1 MKPAISIIN
10 LSKCYKL
17 GIIGRQRLVDEVR
30 YWWLRMRG
38 HDPYT
43 YFSKVGHTAT
53 EARKVEAEREGHERF
68 WALKDVSFDVQP
80 GEVIGIIG
88 RNGTGKS
95 TLLKIL
101 TRITEP
107 TSGEVII
114 NGRVASL
121 LEVGTGFHP
130 ELTGRENIYMNGSI
144 LGMKK
149 REIDAKL
156 DEIISFSELE
166 KFIDTPVKRYSS
178 GMYVRLAFAVA
189 AHIEPEILLVD
200 EVLAVGDTEFQKQCL
215 GKMRSVAD
223 SGRTILFVS
232 HQMNAV
238 RTLCSRCI
246 HLSNGEIIFDGDP
259 DIAVSNYESGCY
271 EMKYDD
277 ARSDERE
284 GFTKWWIEKC
294 GLNVD
299 YTIDDA
305 SEYAFIFILHL
316 KRTIHNGK
324 IGFVVRS
331 SDRMIIYGDAR
342 YNVELKPGKI
352 SIRISLP
359 YLPIRPGVYMLAIS
373 LHDDFGKL
381 DIWDAVPNLIVKT
394 KPVGHPRDEWSGLLN
409 MPSNWVIKHGN
420 DIINSRQGI
429 LI

>member
-1 MKPAISIIN
+1 
-10 LSKCYKL
+10 
-17 GIIGRQRLVDEVR
+17 
-30 YWWLRMRG
+30 
-38 HDPYT
+38 
-43 YFSKVGHTAT
+43 
-53 EARKVEAEREGHERF
+53 
-68 WALKDVSFDVQP
+68 
-80 GEVIGIIG
+80 
-88 RNGTGKS
+88 
-95 TLLKIL
+95 
-101 TRITEP
+101 
-107 TSGEVII
+107 
-114 NGRVASL
+114 

-200 EVLAVGDTEFQKQCL
+200 EVLAVGDIEFQKQCL
-215 GKMRSVAD
+215 GKMRSVA
-223 SGRTILFVS
+223 G
-232 HQMNAV
+232 
-238 RTLCSRCI
+238 SRCI
-246 HLSNGEIIFDGDP
+246 HLSNGKIIFDGDP
-259 DIAVSNYESGCY
+259 DIAVSNYESGRY

-294 GLNVD
+294 GLNMD

-305 SEYAFIFILHL
+305 SEYAFIFVLHL

-342 YNVELKPGKI
+342 YNVELKPGKV

-359 YLPIRPGVYMLAIS
+359 YLPVRPGVYMLAIS